1 MELSWLS
8 DPKAWIGLATLTF
21 LQIILGVDN
30 IVLLTILSGQLP
42 VNEQRRARKL
52 GLIAAMVSRLILLV
66 LLVWVSQLLN
76 WSLVRI
82 DGFNVTGKSL
92 ILIGGGLFLI
102 AKSTTE
108 IHSKMEGEDD
118 QIETKPASSLSAVL
132 VQIFVLDVV
141 FSLDSVI
148 TAIGMSHIIAIQICA
163 VVLAT
168 LLMMVGIQGL
178 AEFVD
183 RHPSIKMLA
192 LSFLVL
198 IGLNLVAEGCGLDI
212 PRGYTYFAMAWS
224 ILVELLNLRLRHL
237 RRSRRLEEQTDQA
250 LEPGA

>member
-1 MELSWLS
+1 MEWLT
-8 DPKAWIGLATLTF
+8 DPKAWIGLVTLTF
-21 LQIILGVDN
+21 LQIVLGVDN
-30 IVLLTILSGQLP
+30 IVLLTILSGQLAP
-42 VNEQRRARKL
+42 NEQRRARKL
-52 GLIAAMVSRLILLV
+52 GLVAAMVSRIILLV
-66 LLVWVSQLLN
+66 LLLWVSSLLN
-76 WSLVRI
+76 WPILKI
-82 DGFNVTGKSL
+82 DGFAVTGKSL

-102 AKSTTE
+102 GKSTTE

-118 QIETKPASSLSAVL
+118 APDMRPASSLAAVL
-132 VQIFVLDVV
+132 AQIFVLDIV

-148 TAIGMSHIIAIQICA
+148 TAIGMSPIVAIQIIA

-224 ILVELLNLRLRHL
+224 VLVELLNLRLRHL
-237 RRSRRLEEQTDQA
+237 RRVRRSETEPGPA
-250 LEPGA
+250 IEPGA